1 MSKTRISEPGLEP
14 VTLAEVKQ
22 FLRIE
27 TADENALLSM
37 WISQA
42 REACE
47 TFIGRA
53 LITQDWRLVE
63 QARTSLELRPGPV
76 QSIVS
81 VTYDDGISSRV
92 LTADEY
98 ELQSQNGLDRIV
110 FDPAL
115 GGGEVSVEFRAG
127 YGDDWNA
134 VPLSIRQGLLRLVA
148 HHHRFRDAADA
159 PALPAAV
166 TALWRPFRVLGL

>member
-1 MSKTRISEPGLEP
+1 MSKTRITEPTLEP
-14 VTLAEVKQ
+14 LTLAEVKQ

-53 LITQDWRLVE
+53 LITQDWQLVTE
-63 QARTSLELRPGPV
+63 AHGGLELRPGPV
-76 QSIVS
+76 QSILSVS
-81 VTYDDGISSRV
+81 YDDGDETRI

-98 ELQSQNGLDRIV
+98 RLRSRDGLDRIL

-115 GGGEVSVEFRAG
+115 GRGEVSVDFRTG
-127 YGDDWNA
+127 
-134 VPLSIRQGLLRLVA
+134 
-148 HHHRFRDAADA
+148 
-159 PALPAAV
+159 
-166 TALWRPFRVLGL
+166 